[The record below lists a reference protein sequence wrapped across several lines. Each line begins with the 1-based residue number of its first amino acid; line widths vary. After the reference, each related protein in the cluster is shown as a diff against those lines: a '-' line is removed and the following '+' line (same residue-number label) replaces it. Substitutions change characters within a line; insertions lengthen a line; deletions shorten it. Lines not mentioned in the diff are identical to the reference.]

1 VRAVSRLYSHSKNYD
16 MDMQLD
22 YNVEL
27 FPLRAGQEVAMAL
40 ATSLARGPVVAGE
53 EDDKDKDVWRP
64 DGKGRRGLEEDYDY
78 VMYGKVRCPL
88 PAIHCTPHFPPLLTS
103 FPPGL
108 QVRRRQRRDS
118 VRALSRAQSAH
129 ADLDPRTVYASFG
142 GLLMAMTGSYRHMSS
157 IVLGEPVYIL
167 LRK

>member
-1 VRAVSRLYSHSKNYD
+1 VSRLYSHSKNYD

-88 PAIHCTPHFPPLLTS
+88 PVIRYTLHFPPPLTS
-103 FPPGL
+103 YPRSTSSMAVT
-108 QVRRRQRRDS
+108 QRQCACS
-118 VRALSRAQSAH
+118 LSRRVF
-129 ADLDPRTVYASFG
+129 PC
-142 GLLMAMTGSYRHMSS
+142 
-157 IVLGEPVYIL
+157 
-167 LRK
+167 